1 MNDPSQGTVEKPKPV
16 RAKLTETTGGD
27 NMDVGILMAFAS
39 DGWPG
44 ITDGQVYEEELALAK
59 LADQLGFDV
68 AWAAEHHF
76 FGYSFCPDNTQLLSY
91 LAGVTTQIDVG
102 TAAVIM
108 PWHDPLLVA
117 EKAAM
122 LDHLSG
128 GRFRFGVGRGLSRRE
143 YAPFRGIEMDES
155 RGRFDEG
162 TAMVIEALRTGFIEG
177 EGPHF
182 PQPRVEIR
190 PRPER
195 PFDDRF
201 YCVASSD
208 DSVESAARFAGRMT
222 MFADRA
228 WEHRMPS
235 INTYRARFEELHGR
249 QAPPLM
255 TADFCLCLPDADEA
269 AAKAKQYMGTYLGS
283 LLDHYEVMGDHFAA
297 TEGYDAYA
305 KAAEVLRKV
314 GESGFLDMFMRATAW
329 GTPDQILSNL
339 EARRDLIG
347 PFEYTTSFRYGGIP
361 FAEAKASLELFAAEV
376 LPVLKTWAS

>member
-1 MNDPSQGTVEKPKPV
+1 
-16 RAKLTETTGGD
+16 
-27 NMDVGILMAFAS
+27 MDVGILMPFAS
-39 DGWPG
+39 DGWHNV
-44 ITDGQVYEEELALAK
+44 TDSQVYGEEIGLAK
-59 LADQLGFDV
+59 LADQLGFNV

-91 LAGVTTQIDVG
+91 LVGVTSQIDVG

-108 PWHDPLLVA
+108 PWNEPLRVA
-117 EKAAM
+117 EKAAL
-122 LDHLSG
+122 LDNVAQ

-143 YAPFRGIEMDES
+143 YAPFRGVEMDES

-177 EGPHF
+177 DGPYF
-182 PQPRVEIR
+182 PQPRTEIR

-195 PFDDRF
+195 SFDDRF

-235 INTYRARFEELHGR
+235 IETYRKRFQELHGR
-249 QAPPLM
+249 QAPPVM
-255 TADFCLCLPDADEA
+255 TADFCLCAPTAEEA
-269 AAKAKQYMGTYLGS
+269 EAKATQYMGTYLGS
-283 LLDHYEVMGDHFAA
+283 LLAHYEVMGDHFAT

-305 KAAEVLRKV
+305 KAADVLRKV
-314 GESGFLDMFMRATAW
+314 GETGFLKMFMSAATW
-329 GTPDQILSNL
+329 GTPDMILAKL
-339 EARRDLIG
+339 EERRELLG
-347 PFEYTTSFRYGGIP
+347 AYEHTVAFRYGGIP
-361 FAEAKASLELFAAEV
+361 YEEATASMRLFASEV
-376 LPVLKTWAS
+376 MPVLQSWN